1 MEDFNCNNC
10 GHSLEW
16 EDTIDIEGGIQE
28 GYIVESQTWYCPY
41 CHKNYVIEQKAY
53 FTENDIDII
62 GINEA

>member
-28 GYIVESQTWYCPY
+28 GYIVESQTWYCPC
-41 CHKNYVIEQKAY
+41 CHKNYAIERKAY

-62 GINEA
+62 GIRET